1 MSEPEDEQF
10 LSRWSRR
17 KRATRRPDAKEPQSD
32 ETREAPEGAQGTERD
47 AEADAAREAELRA
60 NREAAE
66 AVDLETLNEDSD
78 FSVFMKEGVPH
89 LLRRRAMAALWRSSP
104 VFANLDRL
112 VDYDDDFG
120 SPDLVAKTLQSAWQV
135 GRGYLKDAPG
145 GKAAPDEA
153 ASESDAPAPV
163 DAADDPA
170 LPEPAGE
177 TGAAASAEE
186 AAHSPATEPEPV
198 AKAKVDT
205 PIPDEETGEVQDAE
219 QPMPR
224 VSLRRRLM
232 LNSGS

>member
-17 KRATRRPDAKEPQSD
+17 KLAARTPEAKEPESD
-32 ETREAPEGAQGTERD
+32 ETREASEDAEGTERD
-47 AEADAAREAELRA
+47 AEAVAAREAELRA

-66 AVDLETLNEDSD
+66 AVDLQTINEDSD

-120 SPDLVAKTLQSAWQV
+120 SPDLVMKTLQSGWQV
-135 GRGYLKDAPG
+135 GRGYLKDEPG

-153 ASESDAPAPV
+153 ASDSDAPAPV

-170 LPEPAGE
+170 SQEPAGE
-177 TGAAASAEE
+177 IDAAASADE
-186 AAHSPATEPEPV
+186 AVHGSATELEPV
-198 AKAKVDT
+198 AKADADA
-205 PIPDEETGEVQDAE
+205 PIPDEETGEDQEAE

-232 LNSGS
+232 LDSGS